1 VPKRAGGSPVLVLAH
16 GKIDV
21 YREHMT
27 VFAPTALAPSDVHRS
42 LARHLLVDGFD
53 LVLDLA
59 ASQGSTLVDARD
71 GTRYLDLFT
80 FFASSALGMNH
91 PALVDD
97 PVFTAELLEAAR
109 NKPSNSDIY
118 TVAMA
123 RFVDTFARVLGDPA
137 LPHLFFVEGGGL
149 AVENA
154 LKVAF
159 DWKSRWNQA
168 HGVLPSLGTK
178 VLHLRE
184 AFHGRTGY
192 TLSLTNTDPVKI
204 ERFPQFA
211 WPRIPS
217 PYLSTGTDVVVREA
231 EALSAARAA
240 FEQFPNDIACFI
252 MEPIQGEGGD
262 HHFRPQFLQ
271 AMQALCHAHDALF
284 VLDEVQTG
292 AGLTGTAWAYQ
303 QMGVQPDVVAFGKK
317 TQVCGV
323 MAGGRVD
330 EVPDNVFHI
339 SSRINSTWGGS
350 LVDMVRARRIL
361 EVVEADRLIP
371 RATVAGEHLL
381 TLLRGLEARH
391 TSLTDV
397 RGRGLMC
404 AFTLPDKGLRDLVL
418 TQMRDAER
426 VLLLGCGTRSIRF
439 RPALTVS
446 EADLEAGVA
455 ALDRVLTRLELSQ

>member
-1 VPKRAGGSPVLVLAH
+1 MLASRKNH
-16 GKIDV
+16 A
-21 YREHMT
+21 YRGVMT
-27 VFAPTALAPSDVHRS
+27 VIAPVSVTPADVHRV
-42 LARHLLVDGFD
+42 LGRHLLVDGLD

-59 ASQGSTLVDARD
+59 RSHGSTLVDARNGD
-71 GTRYLDLFT
+71 AYLDLFT

-91 PALVDD
+91 PAIVDD
-97 PVFTAELLEAAR
+97 PVFTADLLEAAR

-123 RFVDTFARVLGDPA
+123 QFVDTFARVLGDPA
-137 LPHLFFVEGGGL
+137 LPHLFFVEGGAL

-159 DWKSRWNQA
+159 DWKSRWNEA
-168 HGVLPSLGTK
+168 HGIDPSRGTK

-184 AFHGRTGY
+184 AFHGRSGY
-192 TLSLTNTDPVKI
+192 TLSLTNTDPVKV

-211 WPRIPS
+211 WPRIQS
-217 PYLSTGTDVVVREA
+217 PYLSPGRDVAAQEA
-231 EALSAARAA
+231 QTLAAAHAA
-240 FEQFPNDIACFI
+240 FRQYPHDIACFI

-271 AMQALCHAHDALF
+271 TMQALCHQHDALF

-292 AGLTGTAWAYQ
+292 CGLTGTAWAYQ
-303 QMGVQPDVVAFGKK
+303 QLGIQPDVVAFGKK

-330 EVPDNVFHI
+330 EVPANVFHT

-361 EVVEADRLIP
+361 EVIEADGLIA
-371 RATVAGEHLL
+371 RAAVAGEHLL
-381 TLLRGLEARH
+381 TLLQGLANRH
-391 TSLTDV
+391 EMVTDP

-404 AFTLPDKGLRDLVL
+404 AFSLPGKGTRDAVLASLRD
-418 TQMRDAER
+418 DEK

-446 EADLEAGVA
+446 EGELEAGVA
-455 ALDRVLTRLELSQ
+455 ALDRALSRLETSQ

>member
-1 VPKRAGGSPVLVLAH
+1 
-16 GKIDV
+16 
-21 YREHMT
+21 MT
-27 VFAPTALAPSDVHRS
+27 TIASAPPAAADVHA
-42 LARHLLVDGFD
+42 LLGQHLLVDGFD

-59 ASQGSTLVDARD
+59 ASRGSRLVDARD
-71 GTRYLDLFT
+71 GSAYLDLFT

-91 PALVDD
+91 PDLVDD
-97 PVFTAELLEAAR
+97 PVFTADLLEAAR

-137 LPHLFFVEGGGL
+137 LPHLFFVEGGAL

-159 DWKSRWNQA
+159 DWKSRWNEA
-168 HGVLPSLGTK
+168 HGRSPELGTR

-184 AFHGRTGY
+184 AFHGRSGY
-192 TLSLTNTDPVKI
+192 TLSLTNTDPVKVD
-204 ERFPQFA
+204 RFPKFD
-211 WPRIPS
+211 WPRIS
-217 PYLSTGTDVVVREA
+217 APYLSDGVDVVARETD
-231 EALSAARAA
+231 ALAAARAA
-240 FEQFPNDIACFI
+240 FEAHPHDIACFV

-262 HHFRPQFLQ
+262 HHFRPHFLQ
-271 AMQALCHAHDALF
+271 AMQALCREFDTLF

-292 AGLTGTAWAYQ
+292 CGLTGTAWAYQ
-303 QMGVQPDVVAFGKK
+303 QLGVQPDVVAFGKK
-317 TQVCGV
+317 TQVCGI

-330 EVPDNVFHI
+330 EVPDNVFRV

-350 LVDMVRARRIL
+350 LVDMVRARRVL
-361 EVVEADRLIP
+361 EVVEAQHLID
-371 RATVAGEHLL
+371 RATVAGAQLM
-381 TLLRGLEARH
+381 TLLRGLTERFEMV
-391 TSLTDV
+391 TEV

-404 AFTLPDKGLRDLVL
+404 AFSLPSKEI
-418 TQMRDAER
+418 RDAVLASLREDER

-446 EADLEAGVA
+446 EDDLAAGVA
-455 ALDRVLTRLELSQ
+455 ALHRVLERLPSA